1 MSDTMSNNH
10 GYFLKYLQFSAASF
24 IDGTRKC
31 IEYFNISYTSK
42 ESQNTVTVCLRVE
55 KNPGD
60 RVVQVP
66 W

>member
-42 ESQNTVTVCLRVE
+42 ES
-55 KNPGD
+55 
-60 RVVQVP
+60 
-66 W
+66 